1 MRAVRGDEQRFF
13 FSIIDQAIG
22 ADTVAQQVCKVSED
36 QQESSLQSRAAVAL
50 IKSLAIGAVGG
61 VAFHVLGLPLA
72 WMLGPLLANLI
83 VSASGVE
90 LDVPVPLREAFV
102 GVLGLVLGSQ
112 VTPQLA
118 QRVAD
123 WPVSAGLLLAGVVM
137 ATLAAAA
144 WFASAPGAMTAMV
157 IMGEQFGGD
166 PRRIAIAQSLR
177 IVLVI
182 LLLPPLF
189 WVLEGDAAPA
199 AEALEPGFE
208 AVWML
213 LALPPLFWL
222 GRTLRV
228 PSASLLL
235 PMLFAGVLSGCDI
248 ASLRLADWGF
258 NLMLWVLGCAI
269 GSRFHGLSV
278 ATLKRY
284 LGEAFIATL
293 LALVVLGL
301 FAEIIHHLVEVPR
314 AVALLALAPG
324 GIGEMA
330 IVAVALDIDPVFV
343 AFHHL
348 LRMVALMILAPF
360 WGRWLMAALAK
371 ERLTKSD

>member
-1 MRAVRGDEQRFF
+1 M
-13 FSIIDQAIG
+13 FSK
-22 ADTVAQQVCKVSED
+22 VCMVSED
-36 QQESSLQSRAAVAL
+36 QQQESSLQNRTAVAL
-50 IKSLAIGAVGG
+50 AKSLVIGAVGG

-72 WMLGPLLANLI
+72 WMLGPLVANLI

-118 QRVAD
+118 QRVGD

-144 WFASAPGAMTAMV
+144 WYRRCGFDPVSAWFASAPGAMTAMIV
-157 IMGEQFGGD
+157 MGEQFGGD

-189 WVLEGDAAPA
+189 WALEGDAAPA

-208 AVWML
+208 AIWML

-371 ERLTKSD
+371 

>member
-1 MRAVRGDEQRFF
+1 
-13 FSIIDQAIG
+13 
-22 ADTVAQQVCKVSED
+22 
-36 QQESSLQSRAAVAL
+36 
-50 IKSLAIGAVGG
+50 
-61 VAFHVLGLPLA
+61 LPLA
-72 WMLGPLLANLI
+72 WMLGPLVANLI

-118 QRVAD
+118 QRVGD

-137 ATLAAAA
+137 ATLTAAAWYRRCGFDPVSA
-144 WFASAPGAMTAMV
+144 WFASAPGAMTAMIV
-157 IMGEQFGGD
+157 MGEQFGGD

-189 WVLEGDAAPA
+189 WALEGDAAPA

-208 AVWML
+208 AIWML

-371 ERLTKSD
+371 